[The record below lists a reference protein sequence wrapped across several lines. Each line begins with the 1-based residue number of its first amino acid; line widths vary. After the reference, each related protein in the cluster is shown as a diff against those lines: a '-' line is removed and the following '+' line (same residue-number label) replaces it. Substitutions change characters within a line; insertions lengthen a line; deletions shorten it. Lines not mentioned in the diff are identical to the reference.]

1 MLLPVLLPDE
11 SMASLLTR
19 LCRINGVRDFC
30 DLGDL
35 LLGPHWSKSFINAEV
50 DFSEICRF
58 TGITYGGPEE
68 ILRQMTWLPWQ
79 DMFGEFSS
87 VERRR
92 LSGESPY
99 ATLGELTFH
108 NSAVVV
114 SCAECMEEDVAE
126 FGMAYWHRVLQ
137 VPVVRCC
144 PKHGGELIRIELRR
158 PQLHS
163 TFPLPGDYWDRRSSG
178 QPSLAGTQLW
188 LSIAQTVN
196 EMFHDN
202 LALESSD
209 VVNFGIWD
217 ELRTR
222 NLVTPSGAFRAT
234 QIQDGLA
241 HWSNGKT
248 ELIGLSAERFAQRVT
263 QSLLEP
269 RQGMAFGRSVVITWL
284 FGEWRAFQEKCR
296 WVRALNTVEAV
307 TQQNQ
312 RGLPRT
318 GQDRNKHREICVNFM
333 IRMPELQR
341 ADFAKMESQS
351 FRWLL
356 HNDRAWLELQ
366 LPIPM
371 GKPVQLSLFD

>member
-1 MLLPVLLPDE
+1 ML
-11 SMASLLTR
+11 SLVT
-19 LCRINGVRDFC
+19 
-30 DLGDL
+30 
-35 LLGPHWSKSFINAEV
+35 
-50 DFSEICRF
+50 
-58 TGITYGGPEE
+58 
-68 ILRQMTWLPWQ
+68 
-79 DMFGEFSS
+79 
-87 VERRR
+87 
-92 LSGESPY
+92 
-99 ATLGELTFH
+99 
-108 NSAVVV
+108 
-114 SCAECMEEDVAE
+114 
-126 FGMAYWHRVLQ
+126 
-137 VPVVRCC
+137 
-144 PKHGGELIRIELRR
+144 IRIELRR

-163 TFPLPGDYWDRRSSG
+163 TFPLPGDYWERRSSG
-178 QPSLAGTQLW
+178 QPNLAGTQLW

-202 LALESSD
+202 LALESTE

-222 NLVTPSGAFRAT
+222 NLVTSSGAFRAT

-241 HWSNGKT
+241 HWLNGKT
-248 ELIGLSAERFAQRVT
+248 ELIGVSAERFAQRVT
-263 QSLLEP
+263 QTLLEP
-269 RQGMAFGRSVVITWL
+269 RQGMAFGRAIVITWL
-284 FGEWRAFQEKCR
+284 FGQWRAFQEKCR

-333 IRMPELQR
+333 IRMPERQR

-356 HNDRAWLELQ
+356 HNDRVWLESQ

-371 GKPVQLSLFD
+371 GKPVQLRLFD